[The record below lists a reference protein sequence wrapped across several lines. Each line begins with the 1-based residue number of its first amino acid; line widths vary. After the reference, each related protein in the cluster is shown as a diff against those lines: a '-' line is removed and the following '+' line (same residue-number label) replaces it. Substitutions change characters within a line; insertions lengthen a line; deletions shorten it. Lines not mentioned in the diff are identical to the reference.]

1 MNVLAIGMGQL
12 VLTIVVIVGILVI
25 ARIMRDKR

>member
-1 MNVLAIGMGQL
+1 MYFLSVGFGQL
-12 VLTIVVIVGILVI
+12 VLIIAVIIIILVI